1 VLAAI
6 KFYASYT
13 TTMFFEITE
22 YLFYF
27 FYQKYFKMDRDIPGV
42 FALGLITILQFL
54 NIAFVGMILHL
65 FHLAD
70 LDRVSNISIVVT
82 MMLLLSVNYLYI
94 YKKRGRERILLK
106 YSNRTTE
113 TQRIRKISLLY
124 ILITV
129 LFFLA
134 LFTYLLFVR
143 PRAVPID
150 GYSR

>member
-1 VLAAI
+1 
-6 KFYASYT
+6 
-13 TTMFFEITE
+13 MFFEITE

-27 FYQKYFKMDRDIPGV
+27 FYQKYLKMDPDIPGV
-42 FALGLITILQFL
+42 LALGLITILHFL
-54 NIAFVGMILHL
+54 NIAFVGMLLHL

-70 LDRVSNISIVVT
+70 LDRVSDISIVVT

-94 YKKRGRERILLK
+94 YKKRGRERILIK
-106 YSNRTTE
+106 YSNRTTGN
-113 TQRIRKISLLY
+113 QRIRKISLLY

-143 PRAVPID
+143 PRAVPIN